1 MDFNSLDVPSYAP
14 FAIALPIDAIDE
26 TARDNVS
33 DQRSDLELLQ
43 PLEAIL
49 SSSRVKFVGG
59 QAESPDEI
67 KISIESLDALI
78 GKLSSLT
85 GTSQLGI
92 SPGFDTRESKAT
104 WRSLDYAFPEYETLD
119 TINSTKQIPVPSSD
133 SALEY
138 FQLIKLVWEKRLE
151 WATSDS
157 ERRELFCDCFGK
169 WTHYSGD
176 VLRCLFNQVLEQLM
190 VREASTCLEC
200 MPNLASKWAERYS
213 PEKCPPPKLME
224 SLYVDSSVRLLYSRD
239 NYINAYID
247 AALKAK
253 HSIDICACYIF
264 HTDCATKYI
273 FLDLIPYLATQKNI
287 KVRILFE
294 LMTMESQC
302 FHGVLDVIKPT
313 TSASASTSMP
323 SDVSF
328 IEQLPSGSPPFN
340 YAEKKFASTS
350 GLLREILDLAAAIP
364 NIEYQYWIA
373 RDKTSKYR
381 IKNHSKFHI
390 FDGQSGGRVIA
401 GGSNVVPRPD
411 SLDTDFI
418 VEGDITQMYQQ
429 TFNNLW
435 NAMKPFCSN
444 TSVFDVAEEKK
455 ECNESHESYDTNI
468 ALNTNDPGLMTKM
481 LFLSS
486 SPSSSGEDVILRKVL
501 GAIHAAEK
509 SIVLCMGHCNIPLQ
523 FTLALQAA
531 TERGVKVSVLSNSI
545 YSCDLRNGQKDLFA
559 SLRQMLTVAPKVE
572 LFVTAMKG
580 GRRPPFLHSKYVVVD
595 ANWSAFGS
603 WNLWNRSSFY
613 EMEANVFAF
622 SDTLASQLLAKFEQ
636 EKNSYSVQ
644 VHSAADCEFFLP
656 TGLNGDQKC
665 YVCKHFGPFYE
676 NC

>member
-14 FAIALPIDAIDE
+14 FAIALPVDAIDE
-26 TARDNVS
+26 AARGNVS
-33 DQRSDLELLQ
+33 DQRSDIELLQ

-49 SSSRVKFVGG
+49 SSSIVKFVGG

-67 KISIESLDALI
+67 KISIESLDGLI

-92 SPGFDTRESKAT
+92 SPGFDTRDSKAI
-104 WRSLDYAFPEYETLD
+104 WRSLDFTFPEYETLD
-119 TINSTKQIPVPSSD
+119 TVNSTKQIPVPSSD
-133 SALEY
+133 AALEY

-151 WATSDS
+151 WAMSDA
-157 ERRELFCDCFGK
+157 EKRARFCDCFGK
-169 WTHYSGD
+169 WSHYGGD

-190 VREASTCLEC
+190 VREASACLEC
-200 MPNLASKWAERYS
+200 MPNLASTWADQYTH
-213 PEKCPPPKLME
+213 EKCPPPKLME
-224 SLYVDSSVRLLYSRD
+224 SLYVDSSVRLLHSRD
-239 NYINAYID
+239 DYIQSYLD
-247 AALKAK
+247 AAMKAK
-253 HSIDICACYIF
+253 YNVDICACYIF

-273 FLDLIPYLATQKNI
+273 FLDLIPFLATQKNI

-313 TSASASTSMP
+313 TCASTNTIP
-323 SDVSF
+323 SVSKDASF

-350 GLLREILDLAAAIP
+350 GLLREILDLAATIP
-364 NIEYQYWIA
+364 NIECQYWIA

-390 FDGQSGGRVIA
+390 FDGRFGGRVIA

-418 VEGDITQMYQQ
+418 VEGDITRMYQQ

-435 NAMKPFCSN
+435 NAMKPFPGN
-444 TSVFDVAEEKK
+444 TSVFDVAEEI
-455 ECNESHESYDTNI
+455 ECYKSREICDTNT
-468 ALNTNDPGLMTKM
+468 ALKTNDWGVSTKM
-481 LFLSS
+481 LFLPS
-486 SPSSSGEDVILRKVL
+486 SPSSLGEDVILRKVL
-501 GAIHAAEK
+501 GAIHAAEE
-509 SIVLCMGHCNIPLQ
+509 SVVLCMGHCNIPLQ
-523 FTLALQAA
+523 FTLALKAA

-545 YSCDLRNGQKDLFA
+545 YSCDLRNGQKDLFV
-559 SLRQMLTVAPKVE
+559 SLRQMLTIAPKVE
-572 LFVTAMKG
+572 LFVTAKKG
-580 GRRPPFLHSKYVVVD
+580 ERRPPFLHSKYVVVD

-603 WNLWNRSSFY
+603 WNLWTRSSFY

-622 SDTLASQLLAKFEQ
+622 SETLATQLLSKFER
-636 EKNSYSVQ
+636 EKKEYSVQ
-644 VHSAADCEFFLP
+644 VHSAADYR
-656 TGLNGDQKC
+656 D
-665 YVCKHFGPFYE
+665 V
-676 NC
+676 